1 MKSLMLFLQSVL
13 TDVGTLCCVSTSRDL
28 ETITARVKHEGLS
41 FLTITLPSYGK
52 DFERSLDLGYV
63 ADEMFLGF
71 KTYEASGLP
80 RLFEGFLQQVFDFGT
95 GRLLDEPSIDAIFAV
110 RQLTLLFG
118 KIELEC
124 SDERKR
130 AAIDSYVE
138 CEKDMDA
145 LLWGLSDAQLRD
157 FRRVSELLWRDIFTD
172 LEHMLEACE
181 VVARFSGG
189 STADKLSG
197 NRKYD
202 GINSW
207 PERAQ
212 SIFPW
217 EENLYNTVVSARAD
231 RPRAFSHLSVG
242 DRSMHIL
249 EPGTETP
256 VKVVLVPKTMKTP
269 RVIAMEPTC
278 MQFMQQ
284 GLLRAF
290 SQVVQA
296 NDSARALV
304 GWQSQEPNRSLA
316 RSASHTGKLATL
328 DLSEASDRVSNLL
341 VIKMFGPYRLLAEAV
356 QAVRSNTAD
365 VPGYGVLRLAKYASM
380 GSALTFPLESLVFM
394 TIVFLGIEQELNR
407 PLSKA
412 AVKRLLHQVRTF
424 GDDIIVPTRYTR
436 SVIGSLEAYGL
447 KVNTRKSFWTG
458 KFRESCGGDYY
469 DGEDVTVTRC
479 RALFPTSRSQVPEL
493 VSTVALRN
501 LLYKAGLWNAVRF
514 LDEKLEGLI
523 PFPAVEETSSVL
535 GKFSFLGYSTD
546 GWNPDLQRPFVRGA
560 VLRPV
565 LPTSRLDGYGA
576 LLKFFLTRGDSD
588 IASEVEMDL
597 EHGGRPVVVDIKLRK
612 ACPF

>member
-1 MKSLMLFLQSVL
+1 VKSLMLFLQSVL

-181 VVARFSGG
+181 VVPRFSGG

-207 PERAQ
+207 PELAQ

-217 EENLYNTVVSARAD
+217 EENLYNTAVSARAD

-316 RSASHTGKLATL
+316 RSASRSGKLATL

-365 VPGYGVLRLAKYASM
+365 VPGHGVLRLAKYASM

-407 PLSKA
+407 PLTKA

-523 PFPAVEETSSVL
+523 PFPAVEETSPVL
-535 GKFSFLGYSTD
+535 GKFSFLGHQTD
-546 GWNPDLQRPFVRGA
+546 GWNSDLQRPFVRGA